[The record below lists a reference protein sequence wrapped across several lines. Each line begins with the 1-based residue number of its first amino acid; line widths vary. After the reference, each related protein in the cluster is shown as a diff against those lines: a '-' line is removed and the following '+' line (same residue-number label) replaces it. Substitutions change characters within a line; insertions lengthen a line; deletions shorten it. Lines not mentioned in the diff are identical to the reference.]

1 MKKEIKI
8 EGALNQGH
16 LDTLTNLAKF
26 IGADLINYK
35 EIGEGTEVHLI
46 GKKGK
51 VLKITTGCWGKDV
64 YTNFNVI

>member
-26 IGADLINYK
+26 IGADFIAYEEDGRK
-35 EIGEGTEVHLI
+35 EVHSI
-46 GKKGK
+46 MKKGK
-51 VLKITTGCWGKDV
+51 MLKIISGCWGKEA
-64 YTNFNVI
+64 YTNFYII